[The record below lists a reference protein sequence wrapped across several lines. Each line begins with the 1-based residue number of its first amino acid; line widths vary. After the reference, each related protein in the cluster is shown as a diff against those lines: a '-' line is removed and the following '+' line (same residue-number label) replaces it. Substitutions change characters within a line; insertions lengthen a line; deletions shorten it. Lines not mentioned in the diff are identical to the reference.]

1 MSDYPPTGLSEGV
14 QKLPEVS
21 LSYNWTGF
29 TILRE
34 NAMLKRYFSG
44 FKKDVAMKNTIA
56 KKRVLLS
63 PQQACLTS
71 ARIWANISES
81 N

>member
-14 QKLPEVS
+14 QKLPEVR
-21 LSYNWTGF
+21 LSYIYTCF
-29 TILRE
+29 TIGKLPTKWE
-34 NAMLKRYFSG
+34 NAMLKLYFSG
-44 FKKDVAMKNTIA
+44 FKKDAVMKNTTA

-71 ARIWANISES
+71 ARI
-81 N
+81 